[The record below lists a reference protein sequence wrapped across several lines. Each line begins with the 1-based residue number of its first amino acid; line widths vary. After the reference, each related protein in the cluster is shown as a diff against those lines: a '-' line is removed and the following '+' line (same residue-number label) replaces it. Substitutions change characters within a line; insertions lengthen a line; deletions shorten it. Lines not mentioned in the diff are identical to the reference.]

1 MKYTKACVAAL
12 LIIGVLLTL
21 SGCASSPATQTVDLM
36 RDISTG
42 ETEGKPS
49 DHIFIEHMAGFSID
63 LFQRSVTSGENSLVS
78 PLSVMLALA
87 MTANGADGDTLAQM
101 RSLLAGDMPLD
112 HLNRYLYSYVNG
124 LPSTESARIDIA
136 NSIWF
141 RNDETL
147 QVERDFLQTNAS
159 YFNAQIFGAPF
170 DGQTVTDINDWVY
183 KSTDGMIDRMIDE
196 ITDQALFLTNAV
208 AFDARWQSP
217 YTEWSIRDGIFTDE
231 DGQEHD
237 AAFMFSQEWGFL
249 DDGMATGFIR
259 PYANRTYAFVALLP
273 NEDVSVEEYVSTLTC
288 ERFLHMID
296 NKQAVEVDTF
306 LPKFEFEYELSLI
319 DALTTLG
326 MVDAFIPDEADLSKM
341 ASSTIGNLFV
351 GEVLHKTFISVNAAG
366 TRAGAATVVEV
377 DEEDSAPPDDIPVVR
392 LDRPFV
398 FAIIDTATNLP
409 IFLGT
414 VMTV

>member
-1 MKYTKACVAAL
+1 MKYTKTCVAAL
-12 LIIGVLLTL
+12 LIIGILLTL
-21 SGCASSPATQTVDLM
+21 VGCASDPATQTVDLM
-36 RDISTG
+36 RDISTA

-49 DHIFIEHMAGFSID
+49 DNIFIENMAGFSID
-63 LFQRSVTSGENSLVS
+63 LFQKSVTNGENSLVS

-87 MTANGADGDTLAQM
+87 MTANGADGDTLTQM
-101 RSLLAGDMPLD
+101 QSLLAGDMPLA

-183 KSTDGMIDRMIDE
+183 NSTEGMIDRMIDE
-196 ITDQALFLTNAV
+196 ITDQALFLINAV

-231 DGQEHD
+231 NGHEHD
-237 AAFMFSQEWGFL
+237 AAFMFSQEWAFL
-249 DDGMATGFIR
+249 DDGMATGFIK

-273 NEDVSVEEYVSTLTC
+273 NEGISVEEYISSLTG
-288 ERFLHMID
+288 ERFLDMID
-296 NKQAVEVDTF
+296 NKQAREVDAF

-319 DALTTLG
+319 DALTALG
-326 MVDAFIPDEADLSKM
+326 MVDVFSPNEADLSKM
-341 ASSTIGNLFV
+341 ARSAIGNLFIS
-351 GEVLHKTFISVNAAG
+351 EVLHKTFISVNEAG

-377 DEEDSAPPDDIPVVR
+377 DDDVSAPPDDIPVVR
-392 LDRPFV
+392 LDRPFI
-398 FAIIDTATNLP
+398 FAIIDTTTNLP